1 MEDLDE
7 EVDNFSLD
15 DGELVD
21 ELLEAPLD
29 EYSADEVVS
38 FLGSKT
44 VEHVEQLLYKSC
56 AGASPVAPLPVRD
69 LDKTSSRSPL
79 ASPDK
84 DKHSSSSRRP
94 SAGDAAGGA
103 EPQPELEKDA
113 ESSEVRPVSPA
124 SSSSGRTLDKN
135 DGRGPPAHTKTST
148 AGYHFEPEL
157 RAEHLDQNKESMGAA
172 GVSAAADELH
182 KDASGL
188 RARRGPDRAQA
199 AARRPSGTV
208 ELAAPD
214 PPSSSGKL
222 PDYDDEVEDGID
234 SEKLSELLT
243 QMFLRIPL
251 DELERF
257 RDRWMKPGKSRKER
271 VSELKAF
278 FTKRFGFGPLRLRA
292 AAGQKTSVIHRLV
305 SKYLPAW
312 MLSSCQ
318 KRRSSKTS
326 TAGAGDDQGEHIIRE
341 DSSYEYLLGSRAGG
355 NNSEAFSTDTPSSG
369 SASFP
374 SEDSSGSSSSFA
386 RADQKKRRRKRDMVR
401 KLLVKY
407 SGDVELVKQLIEK
420 RAGDTSFIKWFDK
433 MSFTGGILNVILMCY
448 LIFGPHKFLLTP
460 YIYTAQFCVLIP
472 WRFWKYKGLK
482 WEYFLLDFCYSG
494 NLLLLYYLWARPES
508 EQLFCTVF
516 GACCGPML
524 LASTLFR
531 NSLVFHSWEH
541 CTSVFIHV
549 VPFLCC
555 YVIRH
560 ESEEISGV
568 SLFRKRPLRFA
579 FTPPE
584 DVTLY
589 ETFCL
594 PLFFYFVQQCFVYVF
609 SNFICPIPDDPEYL
623 NLYRYVVGTNMGKQ
637 ILNKCPGDESLHEAW
652 YFFLNFC
659 VAAVSMLPC
668 ILWYQS
674 QAGMVV
680 LGVVCI
686 TVNIWNGASF
696 YVEVFSRKYQQ
707 YLKSQDELKAL
718 REEAKTR
725 RGAAGRQLVPAGA
738 EQQ

>member
-305 SKYLPAW
+305 S
-312 MLSSCQ
+312 
-318 KRRSSKTS
+318 
-326 TAGAGDDQGEHIIRE
+326 
-341 DSSYEYLLGSRAGG
+341 
-355 NNSEAFSTDTPSSG
+355 N
-369 SASFP
+369 
-374 SEDSSGSSSSFA
+374 SGSSSSFA

-407 SGDVELVKQLIEK
+407 SGDVAGGSPVIVELVKQLIEK